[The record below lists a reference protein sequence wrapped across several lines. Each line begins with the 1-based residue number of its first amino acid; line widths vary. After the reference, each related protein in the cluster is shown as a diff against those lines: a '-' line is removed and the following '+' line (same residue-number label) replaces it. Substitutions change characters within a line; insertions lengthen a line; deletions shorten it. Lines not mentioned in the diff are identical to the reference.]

1 MDAKTVDRRAQHQPR
16 LEDDPLVR
24 GLGRYAADAPLTG
37 QTYAYFVRSPHA
49 FADIRSIDTEAA
61 KAVPGVL
68 AVLTA
73 TDMEGIGNISQ
84 HPPLAGRGGQK
95 LIIPHRPAL
104 AGETVR
110 HVGEAVAVVVA
121 ETLTAAQDGAEAVI
135 VDYEERTPVV
145 DLREAVRDGAP
156 QIWPEAPG
164 NIAVNWPGLAKDP
177 DANAQEVDRII
188 ASAKHVARVSLVHQ
202 RILVQSMEPRGA
214 TASYDPA
221 DDSYFLRCC
230 SQSAR
235 ALRDGL
241 APILGVPN
249 PRLRVV
255 TEDVGGAFG
264 LKTGPY
270 PEYLAIL
277 VAARKIG
284 RPVHWMSNRAEAF
297 LSDNHARDAYS
308 DVELALDERG
318 KFLALRVRHLG
329 SMGAFIGAVGANIQ
343 TVNLTRCLPGMY
355 DIPMIDIAV
364 RCVFTN
370 TTTTAPYR
378 GAGRP
383 EANFILERVIDEAA
397 RMTGID
403 PIKLRRRNLIKSSAM
418 PYKTAVGTTID
429 SGEFETV
436 LDKALALA
444 DHDGFK
450 QRRREAAKR
459 GKYRGFGIS
468 CMLEHA
474 GGFPLEGTALS
485 FPGGEH
491 LVLGLNVQSTGQGH
505 ATVFNPMLAEQL
517 GIKPE
522 HIEHRHGDSAME
534 IAGYASVGSRSAMTV
549 SHALI
554 KTVEALLNKGK
565 TIAATVLETAETDI
579 EYRDGR
585 FGVVGTDRSV
595 TLFDLA
601 ARAKEMK
608 KRGEIPEDLD
618 TKTNAETPLTFPNGC
633 HIAEVEIDPETGMVE
648 IVNYVAVDDC
658 GTIYNHTIVEG
669 QLVGGLMQGI
679 GQALGEHIAYDR
691 ESGQLLSG
699 TFMDYFMPRADILP
713 PLALRD
719 RGVPSP
725 ANALG
730 AKGAGEAGATGSIP
744 ALANAVHDALKPLD
758 IHHVEM
764 PYTPGR
770 IWRFHGIRRIISR
783 HACSQTGRAGHHA
796 GRYRSGDSGG
806 SSGEGLDARRTVP
819 PQHRHA
825 RRPGHG
831 VPAAQDHRQ
840 PVLRRHQV
848 PRIVPGHHASG
859 TYPDQ
864 QRLRAERAHRAR
876 VNRAA
881 GLQVHRRQDPPRQPR
896 TR

>member
-24 GLGRYAADAPLTG
+24 GLGRYAADTPLTG
-37 QTYAYFVRSPHA
+37 QTYAYFVRSSHA

-121 ETLTAAQDGAEAVI
+121 ETLTAAQDGAEAVV

-164 NIAVNWPGLAKDP
+164 NIAVDWPGLAKDP

-221 DDSYFLRCC
+221 DESYFLRCC

-505 ATVFNPMLAEQL
+505 ATVFNPMLAERL

-633 HIAEVEIDPETGMVE
+633 HIAEVEIDPKTGEMALVA
-648 IVNYVAVDDC
+648 YAAVDDC
-658 GTIYNHTIVEG
+658 GRPLNTMIVEG
-669 QLVGGLMQGI
+669 QTHGSIAQGL
-679 GQALGEHIAYDR
+679 GQAMLENAIYD
-691 ESGQLLSG
+691 SSGGQLVTGS
-699 TFMDYFMPRADILP
+699 FMDYAMPRASDMPAFKDAIHSVP
-713 PLALRD
+713 ATTNPL
-719 RGVPSP
+719 GV
-725 ANALG
+725 
-730 AKGAGEAGATGSIP
+730 KGAGEAGTTAAIAAVMNAIADAIPGGAGAHLDMPATP
-744 ALANAVHDALKPLD
+744 EKL
-758 IHHVEM
+758 
-764 PYTPGR
+764 
-770 IWRFHGIRRIISR
+770 WQ
-783 HACSQTGRAGHHA
+783 ACQR
-796 GRYRSGDSGG
+796 
-806 SSGEGLDARRTVP
+806 
-819 PQHRHA
+819 
-825 RRPGHG
+825 
-831 VPAAQDHRQ
+831 AAQ
-840 PVLRRHQV
+840 
-848 PRIVPGHHASG
+848 A
-859 TYPDQ
+859 
-864 QRLRAERAHRAR
+864 
-876 VNRAA
+876 
-881 GLQVHRRQDPPRQPR
+881 
-896 TR
+896 